1 MNDVNSSLQAVKKL
15 LFDLQTEKFS
25 KLVPVLSKEYTD
37 ELIMHVSEYPLK
49 KDGLDIDF
57 LKETV
62 SKIFVQSDGS
72 IKIRFVNGKVIG
84 NNQEVQANE

>member
-1 MNDVNSSLQAVKKL
+1 
-15 LFDLQTEKFS
+15 
-25 KLVPVLSKEYTD
+25 
-37 ELIMHVSEYPLK
+37 MHVSEYPLK

-84 NNQEVQANE
+84 NNQEVKANE